1 MSNNLRFDRD
11 FQASFKQVKL
21 VLLTSQ
27 TSLTG
32 YPLGMFLMG
41 IDLPL
46 FSKPCG
52 QKYVLSYL
60 EPLNK
65 FLLKEVFY
73 IMGNKSIGD
82 YGV

>member
-1 MSNNLRFDRD
+1 MSNNLRFDRE
-11 FQASFKQVKL
+11 FQTSFKQVKL

-46 FSKPCG
+46 FSKLW
-52 QKYVLSYL
+52 VFMSYAEL
-60 EPLNK
+60 LNGF
-65 FLLKEVFY
+65 FLKRFFISWEIEV
-73 IMGNKSIGD
+73 
-82 YGV
+82 